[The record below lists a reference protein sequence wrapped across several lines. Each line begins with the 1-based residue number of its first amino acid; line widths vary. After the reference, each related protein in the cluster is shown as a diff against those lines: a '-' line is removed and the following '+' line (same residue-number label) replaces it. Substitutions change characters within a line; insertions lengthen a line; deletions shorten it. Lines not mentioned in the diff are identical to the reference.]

1 MVGQASNHDDFV
13 VLPVWRARS
22 WQHFRTAV
30 LHWRQTRQRFPR
42 AAHLRCR
49 TGSPHPQHPRVRHG
63 ATGVIARREDR
74 TVIGGHQRLLAARR
88 LGLKKVPVVFVDLS
102 REQARLLNLA
112 LNRISGEWD
121 QELLARLLADLQ
133 QVPDLDLSLSGF
145 ADDELRKLLR
155 SLDDR
160 EKRERPETFD
170 LAAALEAATSVPLV
184 SGCTARPR

>member
-1 MVGQASNHDDFV
+1 
-13 VLPVWRARS
+13 
-22 WQHFRTAV
+22 
-30 LHWRQTRQRFPR
+30 
-42 AAHLRCR
+42 
-49 TGSPHPQHPRVRHG
+49 
-63 ATGVIARREDR
+63 
-74 TVIGGHQRLLAARR
+74 
-88 LGLKKVPVVFVDLS
+88 VPVVFVDLS